1 VTSQAELVKAQI
13 RIAATPEEIFPY
25 LIESDLMVQ
34 WIGTRVDLHPEPG
47 GEFAL
52 DFDDTSLRGTFVIV
66 DPPHRVVFT
75 WGVPGS
81 EELPAGSSTVEI
93 TLTADG
99 DGTLVELTHAD
110 LPPDERPKHEA
121 GWNQLLPVLREKAT
135 A

>member
-1 VTSQAELVKAQI
+1 LVKAQI

-34 WIGTRVDLHPEPG
+34 WIGIRVDLHPEPG
-47 GEFAL
+47 GQFAL
-52 DFDDTSLRGTFVIV
+52 DFDDTSLRGTFVTV
-66 DPPHRVVFT
+66 EPPHRVVFT

-81 EELPAGSSTVEI
+81 EELPEGSSTVEI

-121 GWNQLLPVLREKAT
+121 GWNQLLPVLGEKVT